1 MTADRTRHRAGSPV
15 QPRTRR
21 AVPWRPLSVRSR
33 ILTAVLVTT
42 ALGMLFAGG
51 VSYLIAREQ
60 TLDNIRNSL
69 LQENEEINTVAALA
83 GRGETGRTITGPGDV
98 LWLAI
103 KSSVPDPDEAIIGL
117 VNSQVEWVPGSEE
130 PSQKSLED
138 DSELIAAA
146 AAVRPGQPVQLQR
159 LSTAGHPDIAFMS
172 IPVQVKGSP
181 DLGHYVAAVDV
192 RLAFQPIIRT
202 HSTYAAIC
210 LVALIAIGIVG
221 YQVAGKLLSPLRSLR
236 RTAQRITETDLS
248 ERIPVDQL
256 AGDEVGDLGRTM
268 NSMLDRLSASFD
280 NQRRLL
286 DDAGHELK
294 TPITIVRGH
303 LELVDPEDPADV
315 IETRDLAIEELD
327 RMRRLVD
334 EILMLAK
341 ARRPD
346 FVQPEP
352 VVVADLLAGVL
363 DKVIALGDRRWLI
376 EATSNEVVTIDPQR
390 ITQALIQLV
399 ANALKFT
406 HPGAVIALG
415 GRIYG
420 PEVRLWVR
428 DEGSGITAE
437 DQGRIF
443 ERFGR
448 GSDPIGTQPPGADDG
463 AGLGLA
469 IVDAIAVAH
478 HGRVALATEVGV
490 GSTFTL
496 CLPRSGRAFD
506 TDSELDPGLSD
517 HRAEPPERTSPV
529 HGTETSNPTT
539 RETVTWPP
547 S

>member
-1 MTADRTRHRAGSPV
+1 
-15 QPRTRR
+15 
-21 AVPWRPLSVRSR
+21 
-33 ILTAVLVTT
+33 
-42 ALGMLFAGG
+42 
-51 VSYLIAREQ
+51 
-60 TLDNIRNSL
+60 
-69 LQENEEINTVAALA
+69 
-83 GRGETGRTITGPGDV
+83 
-98 LWLAI
+98 
-103 KSSVPDPDEAIIGL
+103 
-117 VNSQVEWVPGSEE
+117 
-130 PSQKSLED
+130 
-138 DSELIAAA
+138 
-146 AAVRPGQPVQLQR
+146 
-159 LSTAGHPDIAFMS
+159 MS

-202 HSTYAAIC
+202 HLTYAAVA
-210 LVALIAIGIVG
+210 LVALVAIGIVG

-248 ERIPVDQL
+248 ERIPDDQL
-256 AGDEVGDLGRTM
+256 ASKDEVGDLGRTM
-268 NSMLDRLSASFD
+268 NAMLDRLSASFD

-303 LELVDPEDPADV
+303 LELIDPHDPTDV
-315 IETRDLAIEELD
+315 IETRDLAIDELD

-376 EATSNEVVTIDPQR
+376 EATSNEVVTLDPQR

-406 HPGAVIALG
+406 QPGSVIALG

-428 DEGSGITAE
+428 DEGTGIAAE

-448 GSDPIGTQPPGADDG
+448 GSDPTGTQPPGTRRRSRPRAGHRGRDRAGPPRPGRPVVDG
-463 AGLGLA
+463 RGRLDLHAVPAPLGSVVRPRRAG
-469 IVDAIAVAH
+469 
-478 HGRVALATEVGV
+478 R
-490 GSTFTL
+490 
-496 CLPRSGRAFD
+496 RRRAR
-506 TDSELDPGLSD
+506 T
-517 HRAEPPERTSPV
+517 RAGPAECRRRRR
-529 HGTETSNPTT
+529 TT
-539 RETVTWPP
+539 RGRP
-547 S
+547 